1 MDVSKCHVQPFAHIH
16 HQFIYKVNVKY
27 FCFMHNMTYNSE
39 NNKLVYREYGRNVQ
53 RLVEQAVLIEN
64 REKRNQAAYAIIA
77 LMGQMH
83 PHLKNI
89 EEFRHKLWDQLYAI
103 SDFKLDIDAPYPKPT
118 REQVRQQPEK
128 IEYPQERIRFKHYGK
143 NVENLIAKAIKMP
156 PGEKRL
162 AFAKVIAGYMKMVY
176 RNWNQ
181 EHVND
186 EIIKNDLST
195 LSKGVLDLSDDTTLS
210 APKTTPNKKRKR
222 IMKNGNG
229 YHNGNHKRRYRDR

>member
-1 MDVSKCHVQPFAHIH
+1 
-16 HQFIYKVNVKY
+16 
-27 FCFMHNMTYNSE
+27 MHNMTYNSE
-39 NNKLVYREYGRNVQ
+39 NNKLVYKEYGRNVQ

-64 REKRNQAAYAIIA
+64 REKRNQAAYAIIG

-103 SDFKLDIDAPYPKPT
+103 SDFKLDIDAPYSTPT
-118 REQVRQQPEK
+118 RDQVRQLPE
-128 IEYPQERIRFKHYGK
+128 ELPYPQERIRFKHYGK
-143 NVENLIAKAIKMP
+143 NVENLIAKAVKMP
-156 PGEKRL
+156 PSKKRL

-210 APKTTPNKKRKR
+210 APKTTMPKKRKR
-222 IMKNGNG
+222 MTKGGNGGGNG
-229 YHNGNHKRRYRDR
+229 YYHQNNKRRYRDR